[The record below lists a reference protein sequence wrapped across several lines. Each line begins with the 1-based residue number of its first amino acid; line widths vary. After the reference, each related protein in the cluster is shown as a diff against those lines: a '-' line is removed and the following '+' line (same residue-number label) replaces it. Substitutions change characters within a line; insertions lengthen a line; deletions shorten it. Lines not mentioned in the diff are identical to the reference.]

1 MYLYM
6 GLAFFVVGVLF
17 FLIPIRVS
25 LEYRLVQ
32 GEDTLLVEATWLGLR
47 LTRRRIPVLSGEG
60 VEKTG
65 LKMGGE
71 GAGTAADDDNQ
82 AIISAVT
89 RCLHL
94 LFDTAGGIRLGK
106 DRRGSLHNPL
116 YRWVLSLFS
125 RDAAMLGRQIEE
137 LRWSTTIGLGD
148 AAATALLAGT
158 VSALKAVGLA
168 WLERKVKINPA
179 RLRWQVIPYFGELR
193 VEVHIYC
200 ILGVNA
206 GHIIITGIV
215 NAVRSQFQKAALWKK
230 RLAAIEE

>member
-1 MYLYM
+1 M
-6 GLAFFVVGVLF
+6 
-17 FLIPIRVS
+17 
-25 LEYRLVQ
+25 
-32 GEDTLLVEATWLGLR
+32 EATWLGLR

-125 RDAAMLGRQIEE
+125 RDAAIFGQADRRAAVVDNYRLRRCRCHRSPGRNCV
-137 LRWSTTIGLGD
+137 STEGGGTC
-148 AAATALLAGT
+148 LAGAE
-158 VSALKAVGLA
+158 SEDKSG
-168 WLERKVKINPA
+168 
-179 RLRWQVIPYFGELR
+179 
-193 VEVHIYC
+193 
-200 ILGVNA
+200 
-206 GHIIITGIV
+206 
-215 NAVRSQFQKAALWKK
+215 KAALAGHPLFWRAAGGSPYLLHIKGQCRSYYHHGYSK
-230 RLAAIEE
+230 RCPVPIPKSGSMEKATGRNRGVSPIDQWVQSSH